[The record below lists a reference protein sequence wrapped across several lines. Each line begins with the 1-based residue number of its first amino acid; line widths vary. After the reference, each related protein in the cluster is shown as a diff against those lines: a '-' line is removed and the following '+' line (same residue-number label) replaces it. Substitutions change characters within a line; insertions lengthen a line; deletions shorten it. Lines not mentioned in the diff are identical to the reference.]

1 MPLADLQSLL
11 ARALMDRSFR
21 ETVLQ
26 CTPAD
31 APPEW
36 KQIAGIPATELHRIA
51 YYTLGLRAVTLQRIL
66 PKTWQFLPPR
76 FSPVWM
82 ERYMAKHPSTTT
94 DGLSGLSEVRRF
106 VEFLSSCHERGEISS
121 AALNSARLEGRAF
134 ALSVN
139 ASYWATVPRTADT
152 IPASHKGLQ
161 LHLSPHVNLLPR
173 DGDLSSEYLL
183 FGDIGSKRLRS
194 LLVPRRWT
202 EWLRTLP
209 AAPPAGGAI
218 PWRELIAAGVV
229 RVSQERGTQ

>member
-121 AALNSARLEGRAF
+121 AALNSARR
-134 ALSVN
+134 
-139 ASYWATVPRTADT
+139 P
-152 IPASHKGLQ
+152 
-161 LHLSPHVNLLPR
+161 
-173 DGDLSSEYLL
+173 
-183 FGDIGSKRLRS
+183 RLRAVGECQ
-194 LLVPRRWT
+194 LLGDGPAYRGYDSGIAQGT
-202 EWLRTLP
+202 STSPEPACESP
-209 AAPPAGGAI
+209 AAR
-218 PWRELIAAGVV
+218 W
-229 RVSQERGTQ
+229 